1 MWKAAP
7 WPLELKQ
14 PRFVS
19 RGFFALAA
27 LCAITLLFA
36 GCHHELLV
44 DTAPLDAAG
53 MSYDAIQQAKTLKV
67 TTAEVGELVKAKQG
81 GLSDENAVKILQIF
95 RTQGHPFTAGATIA
109 GLIRAGLDEPTVVE
123 LANLNQLGFAA
134 GELEA
139 MRLAGLSDATILE
152 VARRRAEGKT
162 VLSGASLADMK
173 NAGLRDST
181 LLELSRR
188 GIPDSQATAIIA
200 LRRRG
205 TNDEEILRHFTG
217 S

>member
-1 MWKAAP
+1 MWKAAL

-67 TTAEVGELVKAKQG
+67 TTAEVGELAKAKQG

-95 RTQGHPFTAGATIA
+95 RTQGHPFTAGATVA

-139 MRLAGLSDATILE
+139 MRLAGLSDETIIE
-152 VARRRAEGKT
+152 VARRHAEGKT
-162 VLSGASLADMK
+162 VLSGASAVYP
-173 NAGLRDST
+173 
-181 LLELSRR
+181 
-188 GIPDSQATAIIA
+188 I
-200 LRRRG
+200 RRRRQSLRCAA
-205 TNDEEILRHFTG
+205 EERTTRKSSGILPAPEARIYSAGRRHLILPPA
-217 S
+217 